1 LSDLNEHY
9 AEFTTNYKEGK
20 LLVLDVNDLDFVN
33 NPKDLA
39 KIIAKIDKALLYDKQ
54 PELEFEN

>member
-1 LSDLNEHY
+1 
-9 AEFTTNYKEGK
+9 
-20 LLVLDVNDLDFVN
+20 VN

-39 KIIAKIDKALLYDKQ
+39 KIISKVDKALLYDKQ